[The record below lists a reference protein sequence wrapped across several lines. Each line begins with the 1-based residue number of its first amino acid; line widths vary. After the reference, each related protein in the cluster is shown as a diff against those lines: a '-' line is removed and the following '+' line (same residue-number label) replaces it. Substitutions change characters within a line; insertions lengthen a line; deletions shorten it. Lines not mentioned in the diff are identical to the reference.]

1 MISDPKLIEVVQP
14 AVAALLDSDARAIAQ
29 VAARREVYTSMDPQP
44 AATAMALERR
54 ALVATEMRK
63 DIAPSCDWQL
73 IEEHLESGA
82 YEWLAGDT
90 LVRLSKTNRE
100 SRLED
105 VKAALGLQG
114 VQGTLFNTSAHAA
127 GPRDEI
133 LIRLMGN
140 ALRGASIN
148 AVALGAQGELGSPI
162 PLQRI
167 AEMQVERVVP
177 VSTPK
182 PRITVP
188 GVRRIERTD
197 ESG

>member
-1 MISDPKLIEVVQP
+1 MISESKLIKVVQP
-14 AVAALLDSDARAIAQ
+14 AVAAILEADARILAQ
-29 VAARREVYTSMDPQP
+29 VAERRTVYTAMDPHQ
-44 AATAMALERR
+44 AATAMAVERR
-54 ALVATEMRK
+54 ALLATEMRK
-63 DIAPSCDWQL
+63 DIAPSCGWQS
-73 IEEHLESGA
+73 IEDHLNSGA

-105 VKAALGLQG
+105 VKAALRLQG
-114 VQGTLFNTSAHAA
+114 VQEELFATVAHPA

-140 ALRGASIN
+140 ALHGASVD
-148 AVALGAQGELGSPI
+148 AVALGPQGQLGTPI

-167 AEMQVERVVP
+167 AEMQAERFVP
-177 VSTPK
+177 ASTPK

-188 GVRRIERTD
+188 GVRRVDRTD